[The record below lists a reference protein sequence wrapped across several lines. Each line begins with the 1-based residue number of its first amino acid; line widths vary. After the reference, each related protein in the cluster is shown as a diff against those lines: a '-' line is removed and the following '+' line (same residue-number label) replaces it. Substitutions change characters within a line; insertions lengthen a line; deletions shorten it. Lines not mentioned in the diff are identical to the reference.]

1 MEIELEGKRY
11 VRREGEDTEQRSK
24 QGMGRCRS
32 SVKTFRVRETK
43 EQALNGKQV

>member
-24 QGMGRCRS
+24 QGMGRRS
-32 SVKTFRVRETK
+32 ESRALGNRSVG
-43 EQALNGKQV
+43 LNGGGGS